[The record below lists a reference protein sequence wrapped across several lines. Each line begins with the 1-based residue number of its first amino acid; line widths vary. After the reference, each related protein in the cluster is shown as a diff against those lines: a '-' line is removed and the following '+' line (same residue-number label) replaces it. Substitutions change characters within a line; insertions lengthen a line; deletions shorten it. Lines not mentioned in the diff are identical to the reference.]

1 MDQPV
6 SKLLESRPGDLHT
19 VERDASVA
27 EAVRAMNAAHV
38 GAIIVMDQGR
48 LAGIFTERDVLRR
61 VIESNRK
68 ADETPV
74 ADVMTSDVVVIKPTD
89 TVQHA
94 MVLVNSRNC
103 RHLPVMDGD
112 TVLGMVSVRDLIGAI
127 VDGQEHRIAELTDY
141 IYGGYGLQTRIDA

>member
-6 SKLLESRPGDLHT
+6 SKLLDKRPGDIHT
-19 VERDASVA
+19 VDINTTVTDAVHT
-27 EAVRAMNAAHV
+27 MNEAHV
-38 GAIIVMDQGR
+38 GAVAVMDNGR

-61 VIESNRK
+61 VIDGRRDP
-68 ADETPV
+68 DETMV
-74 ADVMTSDVVVIKPTD
+74 SEVMTSDVIVIKPTD

-94 MVLVNSRNC
+94 MVLVNTRNC
-103 RHLPVMDGD
+103 RHLPVMDDD
-112 TVLGMVSVRDLIGAI
+112 TLVGMVSVRDLIGVV

>member
-1 MDQPV
+1 MDQPI
-6 SKLLESRPGDLHT
+6 SKLLEKRPGDLHT
-19 VERDASVA
+19 VEHGATVA
-27 EAVRAMNAAHV
+27 EAVRTMNEAHV
-38 GAIIVMDQGR
+38 GAVAVMDNGR

-61 VIESNRK
+61 VVESHRN

-94 MVLVNSRNC
+94 MLLVNTRNC

-112 TVLGMVSVRDLIGAI
+112 TLVGMVSVRDLIGAV

-141 IYGGYGLQTRIDA
+141 IYGGYGVQPRVDA

>member
-6 SKLLESRPGDLHT
+6 SKLLEKRPGDLHT
-19 VERDASVA
+19 VGRDATVA
-27 EAVRAMNAAHV
+27 EAVRTMNEARV
-38 GAIIVMDQGR
+38 GAVAVMDNGR

-61 VIESNRK
+61 VVESHRN

-74 ADVMTSDVVVIKPTD
+74 SEVMTSDVVVIKPTD

-94 MVLVNSRNC
+94 MVLVNTRNC

-112 TVLGMVSVRDLIGAI
+112 TLVGMVSVRDLIGAV

-141 IYGGYGLQTRIDA
+141 IYGGYGVQPRVDA